1 MDFSRYS
8 KTALPHLSE
17 QLEANQGSMQQVATQ
32 LVSLVKSGKRLLVFG
47 SGHSS
52 VLAFEVYHRAG
63 GPSFVQPLVA
73 DYLLPTAGPPV
84 VRVME
89 RTAGSANFLLA
100 RAQAEAGEMLWV
112 MSQSGINAAGV
123 DLALEA
129 KKRGLIT
136 VAWTSRAHSAAVA
149 SRHSS
154 GKRLFE
160 ICDHTIDLGGVP
172 GDAAVEIAPAV
183 RAGPLSTL
191 TAVFLAHGMLVE
203 VCSAL
208 EAAGQRCVYTS
219 VNTPEGEKRNQAIE
233 QEASRKDW
241 LLR

>member
-1 MDFSRYS
+1 MDFNRYG
-8 KTALPHLSE
+8 KQALPHLSS
-17 QLEANQGSMQQVATQ
+17 QLEANQVVMARVGKTLVAG
-32 LVSLVKSGKRLLVFG
+32 VRGGKRLLVFG

-89 RTAGSANFLLA
+89 RTAGAANFLLS
-100 RAQAEAGEMLWV
+100 RAQAEPGEMIWM

-123 DLALEA
+123 DMALAA
-129 KKRGLIT
+129 KKAGLT
-136 VAWTSRAHSAAVA
+136 VVGWTSRSHSQAVA
-149 SRHSS
+149 SRHAS

-160 ICDHTIDLGGVP
+160 VCDEVIDLGGVK
-172 GDAAVEIAPAV
+172 GDAALEIAPDV

-191 TAVFLAHGMLVE
+191 TAVFLAHSLLVE
-203 VCSAL
+203 VCGAL
-208 EAAGQRCVYTS
+208 ESSGHRCVYTS
-219 VNTPEGEKRNQAIE
+219 VNTPEGELRNVELEKA
-233 QEASRKDW
+233 AAVRDW